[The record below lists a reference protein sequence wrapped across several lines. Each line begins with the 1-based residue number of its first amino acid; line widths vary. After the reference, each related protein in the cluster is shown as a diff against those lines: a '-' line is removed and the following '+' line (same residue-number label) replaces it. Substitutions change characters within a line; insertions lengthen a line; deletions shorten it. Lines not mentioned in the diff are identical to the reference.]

1 VRNASLD
8 AVAVDRDGGQYA
20 AFALMPATRRAEVM
34 TLGFLGARRM
44 LASVICARTP
54 K

>member
-1 VRNASLD
+1 VRNASPD
-8 AVAVDRDGGQYA
+8 AAAVDRDGSQYA
-20 AFALMPATRRAEVM
+20 GFALVPATRRAEVV